1 MKLYPSVMK
10 NDEHAVAVLGDVVA
24 SRRHP
29 DPGRRRHRVDQ
40 ALAVANERSRPV
52 QPLTPTIGDE
62 FQGLFADLVSA
73 LEATLMIRLSLLGEV
88 DVRFGIG
95 SGTLFAFDTARAPF
109 EQDGP
114 AWWSAREAVDL
125 VRATSQGQER
135 PRGLRTRW
143 IDADG
148 NRGFEVAAVNAFL
161 QCRDELVAAMDPRD
175 ATAMLGLLA
184 EEPLTRIAASEG
196 VSASALSQR
205 AIRGGLYAIRRAHL
219 ELREAAA

>member
-1 MKLYPSVMK
+1 MPEKGST
-10 NDEHAVAVLGDVVA
+10 VAVLGDVVA

-29 DPGRRRHRVDQ
+29 DPGRRRHRVDR
-40 ALAVANERSRPV
+40 ALAAANERFEPL
-52 QPLTPTIGDE
+52 QPFTPTIGDE
-62 FQGLFADLVSA
+62 FQGLFVDLVSA
-73 LEATLMIRLSLLGEV
+73 LEATLVVRLSLVGEV

-95 SGTLFAFDTARAPF
+95 SGELFAFDASRAPF

-143 IDADG
+143 VDADAE
-148 NRGFEVAAVNAFL
+148 RPFEVAAVNAFL

-175 ATAMLGLLA
+175 AAAMLGLLA
-184 EEPLTRIAASEG
+184 DEPLTRIAEDEG

-219 ELREAAA
+219 ELVGAAP

>member
-1 MKLYPSVMK
+1 MRKPK
-10 NDEHAVAVLGDVVA
+10 HAVAVLGDVVA

-29 DPGRRRHRVDQ
+29 DPERRRERI
-40 ALAVANERSRPV
+40 AEAISAANGRFEPI

-62 FQGLFADLVSA
+62 FQGLFVDLVSA
-73 LEATLMIRLSLLGEV
+73 LDATLVVRLTLLGEV

-95 SGTLFAFDTARAPF
+95 SGALFEFDPARAPF

-125 VRATSQGQER
+125 VRDLSQGQER
-135 PRGLRTRW
+135 PRGVRTRW
-143 IDADG
+143 VDADG
-148 NRGFEVAAVNAFL
+148 QRPFEVAAVNAFL
-161 QCRDELVAAMDPRD
+161 QCRDEMVAAMDPRD
-175 ATAMLGLLA
+175 AAAMLGLLA
-184 EEPLTRIAASEG
+184 DEPLTRIAEAEG

-205 AIRGGLYAIRRAHL
+205 AIRGGLYAIRRAQR

>member
-1 MKLYPSVMK
+1 MEK
-10 NDEHAVAVLGDVVA
+10 NERAVAVLGDVVA

-29 DPGRRRHRVDQ
+29 DPGRRRHRVDR
-40 ALAVANERSRPV
+40 ALAVANERSTPL
-52 QPLTPTIGDE
+52 QPFTPTIGDE

-73 LEATLMIRLSLLGEV
+73 LEATLVVRLSLLGEV

-95 SGTLFAFDTARAPF
+95 SGELFPFDASRTPF

-143 IDADG
+143 VDADG
-148 NRGFEVAAVNAFL
+148 ERPFEVAAVNAFL

-175 ATAMLGLLA
+175 AAAMLGLLSDQ
-184 EEPLTRIAASEG
+184 PLTRIAEEEG

-219 ELREAAA
+219 DLMGAAR

>member
-1 MKLYPSVMK
+1 M
-10 NDEHAVAVLGDVVA
+10 NAETHAVAVLGDVVA

-29 DPGRRRHRVDQ
+29 DPEGRRSRIAD
-40 ALAVANERSRPV
+40 ALSRANARFEGI

-73 LEATLMIRLSLLGEV
+73 LEATLVVRLTLLGEV

-95 SGTLFAFDTARAPF
+95 SGALFAFEASRAPF

-125 VRATSQGQER
+125 VRDLSRGQER

-143 IDADG
+143 VDAG
-148 NRGFEVAAVNAFL
+148 AVRPFEVAAVNAL
-161 QCRDELVAAMDPRD
+161 LLCRDELVAAMDPRD
-175 ATAMLGLLA
+175 AVAMLGLLA
-184 EEPLTRIAASEG
+184 DEPLTKIAEAER

-205 AIRGGLYAIRRAHL
+205 AIRGGLYAIRRAHR

>member
-1 MKLYPSVMK
+1 MVER
-10 NDEHAVAVLGDVVA
+10 EHVVAVLGDVVA

-29 DPGRRRHRVDQ
+29 DAERRRAAIAE
-40 ALAVANERSRPV
+40 ALALANDRLGPV

-62 FQGLFADLVSA
+62 FQGLFDDLVSA
-73 LEATLMIRLSLLGEV
+73 LEATLVVRSALLGEV

-95 SGTLFAFDTARAPF
+95 SGALFAFDPARAPF

-125 VRATSQGQER
+125 VRDLAQRHER
-135 PRGLRTRW
+135 PRGVRTRW
-143 IDADG
+143 VDADG
-148 NRGFEVAAVNAFL
+148 RGPLEVAAVNAFV
-161 QCRDELVAAMDPRD
+161 QCRDELVSAMDPRD
-175 ATAMLGLLA
+175 AAALLGLLDD
-184 EEPLTRIAASEG
+184 EPLSRIAEAEG

-219 ELREAAA
+219 ELREAVA